1 MMDAIRAFIQRFNAS
16 STNPRYLEWGELIHH
31 AAVYTDYL
39 IIVPEA
45 VEDDRA
51 ELVLALSKL
60 HGNSFD
66 MATLSGSAETSW
78 REILSCI
85 REALG
90 SEQHFDDTLDMAE
103 HCVSV
108 AEHRYAAAG
117 NLLIA
122 VDHSE
127 KIPAEILN
135 QIAHFA
141 LLGQRYIVFVLL
153 GEPGFAD
160 VIREGPAQAMKQ
172 YLPDPA
178 KDTARIV
185 HHDRVGDRVGL
196 WFDKVLLA
204 RLKQS
209 PRLVGFWKP
218 IAQGGFPLAHTVA
231 ATLAIVGLV
240 VGALFWPAEENA
252 EFKEVVLQENPAP
265 VRVDSSVLSEV
276 AEPAI
281 HYADVAPDVADTSD
295 GRYQGQELPISS
307 PEPQTIDKV
316 SGRAPV
322 NVPRELEPLAFSEH
336 YTIQLIGVR
345 DQTAALAY
353 MKRWSHQVAQPLG
366 FLETRLKN
374 KPWYVVVAGRFDD
387 KQVAKQAIQTLPV
400 ELKNSKP
407 WIRLTK
413 TPVSWLK

>member
-45 VEDDRA
+45 VEEDRA
-51 ELVLALSKL
+51 ELVLALSQL

-66 MATLSGSAETSW
+66 MATLSGSAEMSW

-122 VDHSE
+122 VDNSD

-160 VIREGPAQAMKQ
+160 IIREGPAQAMKQ
-172 YLPDPA
+172 YLPDPS

-185 HHDRVGDRVGL
+185 HHDRVEDRVGL
-196 WFDKVLLA
+196 WFDKAVLA

-209 PRLVGFWKP
+209 PWLVGFWKP
-218 IAQGGFPLAHTVA
+218 IAQGGFPMAHTVA

-252 EFKEVVLQENPAP
+252 EFKEVVLQDNPAP

-276 AEPAI
+276 AEPDI
-281 HYADVAPDVADTSD
+281 RYADVAPGVADTSD
-295 GRYQGQELPISS
+295 GRYQAPELPISS
-307 PEPQTIDKV
+307 PEPQAVDEV
-316 SGRAPV
+316 SSRAPV
-322 NVPRELEPLAFSEH
+322 NVPRELEPLVFSEH

-353 MKRWSHQVAQPLG
+353 MKQWSHQVSQPLG

-387 KQVAKQAIQTLPV
+387 KQIAKKAIQTLPV
-400 ELKNSKP
+400 ELKNSEP